1 MKKLLL
7 IFILIL
13 SLPLSANAWTT
24 YQHLT
29 LDDGLKITDTLN
41 GSTDEYALRLD
52 YTVNKSAGNDYG
64 MYVNMMDTAS
74 PGTSYLAWWGV
85 NGNVL
90 AYLSN
95 NGQMWAKYVKGNV
108 KVEAPRILTSALGQR
123 LDIQDYRGPFDT
135 AGDIGVRFL
144 NSTTFTNTSG
154 DVIGIQVNPTINQA
168 SGTGSYSAFV
178 VDPTETAVGSG
189 GGNLM
194 DLRIGGVSKFKV
206 TNKSHFVSSGTTPV
220 LSACGTAPAIT
231 GSDSASKVTIGT
243 GVTTSCTV
251 TFANAY
257 TAAPACVI
265 TGDDAAIGYA
275 AITTTTVLTITS
287 SADMDSDVISVICM
301 EPGA

>member
-29 LDDGLKITDTLN
+29 LDDGLKITDTLS

-64 MYVNMMDTAS
+64 MYVNMTDIAS
-74 PGTSYLAWWGV
+74 PGTSYLAWWGI
-85 NGNVL
+85 GGTMK
-90 AYLSN
+90 AYIN
-95 NGQMWAKYVKGNV
+95 
-108 KVEAPRILTSALGQR
+108 
-123 LDIQDYRGPFDT
+123 
-135 AGDIGVRFL
+135 DIGLLSASYLQTDNYIKTPRLIAIYAGQTLNIQNSWIFDAAGEIGVSFL
-144 NSTTFTNTSG
+144 NGAEFTNTSG
-154 DVIGIQVNPTINQA
+154 EIIGVQINPTINQA
-168 SGTGSYSAFV
+168 SGTGSYTAFV
-178 VDPTETAVGSG
+178 VDPVETAVGSG

-206 TNKSHFVSSGTTPV
+206 TNKSHFVSSGTTPT

-231 GSDSASKVTIGT
+231 GSDMVSKVTIGT

-257 TAAPACVI
+257 TTAPACVI

-275 AITTTTVLTITS
+275 ATTTTTVLTITS

>member
-1 MKKLLL
+1 MGNTKVYGV
-7 IFILIL
+7 L
-13 SLPLSANAWTT
+13 SVLDED
-24 YQHLT
+24 LT
-29 LDDGLKITDTLN
+29 LNGTLNISNTLN
-41 GSTDEYALRLD
+41 GSTNEYAFKLD
-52 YTVNKSAGNDYG
+52 YTVNKSAGNNYG
-64 MYVNMMDTAS
+64 MYVNMIDTAS
-74 PGTSYLAWWGV
+74 PGTSWLAWWGV
-85 NGNVL
+85 NGNIR
-90 AYLSN
+90 ASIDKA
-95 NGQMWAKYVKGNV
+95 GQIYGYAITS
-108 KVEAPRILTSALGQR
+108 PRILTPSSEQTLEIQKQR
-123 LDIQDYRGPFDT
+123 SFST
-135 AGDIGVRFL
+135 AGKAIRFL
-144 NSTTFTNTSG
+144 NLSELTNTSG
-154 DVIGIQVNPTINQA
+154 EVIGVQINPTINQA
-168 SGTGSYSAFV
+168 SGTGSYTAFV
-178 VDPTETAVGSG
+178 VDPVETAVGSG

-206 TNKSHFVSSGTTPV
+206 TNKSHLVSSGTTPT

-275 AITTTTVLTITS
+275 AVTTTSTLTITS